1 MQAATQPSSDTRS
14 PGHGLRILLWVL
26 VLLAAAEFIV
36 RGPLRYLREPGSWND
51 LSQNYTASRL
61 WLRGQ
66 SPADPK
72 NFVALWWHEGL
83 SRLDLTDI
91 RTHLAPPLGGLVI
104 MAPIAA
110 FHWKIAK
117 ILWLA
122 ILLISFAAT
131 VWALVRTSAFA
142 SNEFR
147 ILLFLAACLALAPFQ
162 TGIASGNTSI
172 LVIALCATAIW
183 AASSRHD
190 IASGI
195 LFGMACAMKPQ
206 LGAFLVLYYLVRRRW
221 QLFTVA
227 VSCTALLNVVAV
239 LYLYLCGAS
248 WLQDYLNNA
257 RGFVTVANK
266 IDSFTTENPSRFTL
280 INLQVPFFSIT
291 GDSHSSN
298 LWALAIC
305 GLLVCSWL
313 NWVVKQRD
321 TAPELLSLGAISAIA
336 LLPVYHRFYDA
347 AILILPLC
355 WCITTAHGP
364 SKKIVRAAIFL
375 IGPFLLP
382 GAALLQQFAVRG
394 QLPATVANSWWWNC
408 VIMPHETWSLLALS
422 LVLLYGIKTSQIN
435 GPSQTFEARPEEAS

>member
-1 MQAATQPSSDTRS
+1 MQAAAQPSSDTRS

-147 ILLFLAACLALAPFQ
+147 
-162 TGIASGNTSI
+162 
-172 LVIALCATAIW
+172 
-183 AASSRHD
+183 
-190 IASGI
+190 
-195 LFGMACAMKPQ
+195 
-206 LGAFLVLYYLVRRRW
+206 
-221 QLFTVA
+221 
-227 VSCTALLNVVAV
+227 
-239 LYLYLCGAS
+239 
-248 WLQDYLNNA
+248 
-257 RGFVTVANK
+257 
-266 IDSFTTENPSRFTL
+266 
-280 INLQVPFFSIT
+280 
-291 GDSHSSN
+291 
-298 LWALAIC
+298 
-305 GLLVCSWL
+305 
-313 NWVVKQRD
+313 
-321 TAPELLSLGAISAIA
+321 
-336 LLPVYHRFYDA
+336 
-347 AILILPLC
+347 
-355 WCITTAHGP
+355 
-364 SKKIVRAAIFL
+364 
-375 IGPFLLP
+375 
-382 GAALLQQFAVRG
+382 
-394 QLPATVANSWWWNC
+394 
-408 VIMPHETWSLLALS
+408 
-422 LVLLYGIKTSQIN
+422 
-435 GPSQTFEARPEEAS
+435 